1 MFFGGKN
8 APFGPFELG
17 DRWHVSVLPTLLV
30 ICRYIF
36 SRTKTRESDKSLPRW

>member
-17 DRWHVSVLPTLLV
+17 DREGRRTGINL
-30 ICRYIF
+30 
-36 SRTKTRESDKSLPRW
+36 SREDRQEAG